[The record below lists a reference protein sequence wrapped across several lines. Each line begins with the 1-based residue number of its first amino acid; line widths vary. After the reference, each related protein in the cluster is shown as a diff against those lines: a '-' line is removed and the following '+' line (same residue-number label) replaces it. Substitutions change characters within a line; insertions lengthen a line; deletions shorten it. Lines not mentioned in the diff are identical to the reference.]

1 MIEVEIKVRISD
13 PELIR
18 KKFEESGGSFQF
30 SLLHED
36 TYFNMPKGLRDF
48 AISDEALRLRKSV
61 EFKPSNEKVN
71 RKINYYLTYKGK
83 KLNTSTKTREEI
95 DLTVESLEKMRR
107 ILRILGF
114 QEIMTVRKEREL
126 YNFDFRGYNILA
138 LIDFLPILNQYFIEV
153 EYLAGSKDQ
162 IEVSQEVLFDFLHNL
177 EIQKEDSIKKSYLEL
192 VMDKINEV

>member
-1 MIEVEIKVRISD
+1 M
-13 PELIR
+13 
-18 KKFEESGGSFQF
+18 
-30 SLLHED
+30 
-36 TYFNMPKGLRDF
+36 T
-48 AISDEALRLRKSV
+48 DEALRLRKSV
-61 EFKPSNEKVN
+61 EFKPSNENVKQ
-71 RKINYYLTYKGK
+71 KINYYLTYKGK
-83 KLNTSTKTREEI
+83 KLDTSTKTREEI
-95 DLTVESLEKMRR
+95 DLSVESFEKMRR
-107 ILRILGF
+107 ILKILGF

-162 IEVSQEVLFDFLHNL
+162 IEVSQEVLFDFLHNF